1 MKTSLHP
8 SLMEYAFVKNME
20 RNLKKKGKVPE
31 QMARDWNAFMQGVSK
46 SLFDMTTVRT
56 ELVRERQAHDALDIE
71 LEDAEQRIS
80 ELEEEMRMEKQ
91 KNQTNEKLM
100 RELVDKTSK

>member
-1 MKTSLHP
+1 
-8 SLMEYAFVKNME
+8 
-20 RNLKKKGKVPE
+20 
-31 QMARDWNAFMQGVSK
+31 MQGVSK

-100 RELVDKTSK
+100 RELVEKTSK